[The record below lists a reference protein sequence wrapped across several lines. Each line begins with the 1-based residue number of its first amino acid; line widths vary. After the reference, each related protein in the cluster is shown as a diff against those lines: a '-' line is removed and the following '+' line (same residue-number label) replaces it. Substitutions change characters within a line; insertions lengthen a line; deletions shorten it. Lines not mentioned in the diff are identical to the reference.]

1 MHNLTAYNVLR
12 MPPRVTKKPKS
23 KKPRPK
29 LPDDLEFMLGEEI
42 SSSPRD
48 NSPPS
53 PSAEAEY
60 SLLTASPRG
69 VLANLRFYGRD
80 GGNNVSSATGSTLS
94 SFQDQ
99 NDQNANNIGN
109 ITRFISADAIPEE
122 AESQA
127 VDDKPKKSKPKKKP
141 KEKKTGQLNRRESYP
156 SNGHRNDTEG
166 LPRSH
171 SLESPAGNAGEHPGR
186 SSFSAAPRQNELGS
200 SSYGTSVN
208 PAQQDEDSNIPPY
221 NNVTGKSPSKAQ
233 PSGAHRRKSSP
244 TKKKSTSGN
253 KRQTIGNDRDIK
265 LLRQISQLQSSTD
278 CLIPKLP
285 FARLIREIIQVYS
298 GRNLRITVE
307 CLQCLQ
313 EAAEIYAVQVIEDAY
328 RCTLHRD
335 RVTLTA
341 KDMKLALLLRNDS
354 VSKNMY

>member
-12 MPPRVTKKPKS
+12 MPPRFTKKPKS

-29 LPDDLEFMLGEEI
+29 LPDDFEFMLGEEI

-53 PSAEAEY
+53 PTAEAEY

-109 ITRFISADAIPEE
+109 ITRFIDAAAIPEE
-122 AESQA
+122 AESQT
-127 VDDKPKKSKPKKKP
+127 VDDKPKKSKPKKKN
-141 KEKKTGQLNRRESYP
+141 KEKKMGQLNRRESYP
-156 SNGHRNDTEG
+156 NNGHRIDTEE
-166 LPRSH
+166 LTRSH
-171 SLESPAGNAGEHPGR
+171 SLESSAGPTGEHPSR
-186 SSFSAAPRQNELGS
+186 SSFSVAPRQNEFGS

-208 PAQQDEDSNIPPY
+208 AQQHDGSNIAPY
-221 NNVTGKSPSKAQ
+221 NNVTGKPPSKAQ

-244 TKKKSTSGN
+244 TKKKSTSGS

-298 GRNLRITVE
+298 GRGLRITVE

-354 VSKNMY
+354 VSKSMS